1 MKVAVIADMHGNLNF
16 KVSEAE
22 LLLIAG
28 DICPAYH
35 DFLASVDMQADW
47 LNCEFRNWLKE
58 QPVKNV
64 VICPGNHDWIF
75 EKDISKVPDLG
86 KDTHYLIDKSI
97 KILGLK
103 IYGTPW
109 QLPFC
114 SWAFNLREEGLKLCW
129 EDIPEDID
137 ILLCHSPPYKIMDT
151 EGRNYSHI
159 GSKSLSNRI
168 IDIKPKVVAFGHNHN
183 NYGIVKKGG
192 IKYINASLVNES
204 YEMVREPI
212 IIEMD

>member
-1 MKVAVIADMHGNLNF
+1 MIADMHGNLKF
-16 KVSEAE
+16 EVPEAD

-28 DICPAYH
+28 DICPAHY
-35 DFLASVDMQADW
+35 DYLISVDMQADW

-75 EKDISKVPDLG
+75 EKNINKVPDMG
-86 KDTHYLIDKSI
+86 KNIYYLIDKSI

-114 SWAFNLREEGLKLCW
+114 SWAFNLREEELKLCW
-129 EDIPEDID
+129 KDIPDDID
-137 ILLCHSPPYKIMDT
+137 ILLCHSPPYGIMDI
-151 EGRNYSHI
+151 EGINYSHI

-168 IDIKPKVVAFGHNHN
+168 IDIKPKLVVFGHNHN
-183 NYGIVKKGG
+183 NHGIVEKDG
-192 IKYINASLVNES
+192 IKYINASLVDDE
-204 YEMVREPI
+204 YKIVREPI
-212 IIEMD
+212 VIEL